1 MASTVDSNKKWEA
14 EEDVRTLIRAQEVL
28 NDPARRKRASTEM
41 KKHNE
46 ATDDAQALLESK
58 VSKGLK
64 KAFSRG
70 K

>member
-1 MASTVDSNKKWEA
+1 MASTVDSNKKWEV

-28 NDPARRKRASTEM
+28 NDPARCKRASTEM
-41 KKHNE
+41 KKQNE